1 MPALAAEASMARSAP
16 RNIADGAFFNLHRSI
31 ALSDTN
37 AVGNM
42 QKAPLGVADQEV
54 ISCKRLDASLLPMFD
69 ADHSIIG

>member
-1 MPALAAEASMARSAP
+1 MARSAP
-16 RNIADGAFFNLHRSI
+16 RNIADGACFN
-31 ALSDTN
+31 LSDTN

-42 QKAPLGVADQEV
+42 QKEPLGVADQEV